1 MRYREIRRER
11 RESRPA
17 TWSRRRRRER
27 GPGTPSRR
35 KETPIMLIFKA
46 LGATCMAGA
55 LAASGVITSDHLATH
70 RLNDDRAAATLAADP
85 HASFEALAVGE
96 AKQVP
101 AAGAASAT
109 VERPSTRLELSAA
122 APAAGL

>member
-17 TWSRRRRRER
+17 TWIGRRRRER

-46 LGATCMAGA
+46 LAATCMAGA

-70 RLNDDRAAATLAADP
+70 RPNDDRAAATLAADP

-96 AKQVP
+96 EKQVP
-101 AAGAASAT
+101 ARWSLVMTPEAASA
-109 VERPSTRLELSAA
+109 
-122 APAAGL
+122 